1 MAINFED
8 IICFGNTKNNVNNKY
23 DHSLHITKESANINS
38 VCSNLNNITDIM
50 CSWFSKLD
58 KNQKINQNYLETKV
72 ESIESKIDNLGSI
85 INVDLNKEAK
95 NQINNL
101 VTKLETISFIN
112 NDGMNSPGDSDIPK
126 LFYGTEDIMVLQ
138 TNTYN
143 RTEYE
148 NIVEIL
154 DYWKK
159 LYKDPDLGIDERNRL
174 LDQIR

>member
-1 MAINFED
+1 MAITPED
-8 IICFGNTKNNVNNKY
+8 IICFGNTKNNGNNKY
-23 DHSLHITKESANINS
+23 DHNLHIIKESAKINS
-38 VCSNLNNITDIM
+38 VCSSLNNFTDIM

-58 KNQKINQNYLETKV
+58 KNKKINQNYLETKV

-85 INVDLNKEAK
+85 INIDLNKEVK

-112 NDGMNSPGDSDIPK
+112 NDGMNSPRDNYIPR
-126 LFYGTEDIMVLQ
+126 LFYGTEDTMVLQ

-154 DYWKK
+154 DYLRK
-159 LYKDPDLGIDERNRL
+159 LYKDTNLGIDEKNRL
-174 LDQIR
+174 LDP